1 MNNINTK
8 VKNAA
13 KWSLTAEIVAKL
25 ILPISSI
32 ILARLL
38 TPEAFGIV
46 ATATMIFSFADIFTD
61 AGFQNYI
68 VQHEFDDDEQ
78 LERSTT
84 VAFWSNLALSIFLW
98 IVISIFSTPLA
109 YVTGIEGYGIVF
121 IIACISLPV
130 TSLSSI
136 QMALYKRKLD
146 FKTLFFVRVI
156 TSVIPLLITVPIALI
171 THSFWALII
180 GTISGHVV
188 RAFILTLK
196 SDWKPRRFYSFKL
209 LKEMLS
215 FSCWSLAESISIWL
229 TSYIGTFLVGMYL
242 SAYYIGIYKTS
253 MNTVNQITQLIT
265 TATSPILFSAL
276 SRLQNN
282 KPEFDEMFLK
292 FQRMVGLILVPLGV
306 GIFLFQDMVTSIF
319 LGSQWND
326 AQRFIG
332 LWGLMSALATVLS
345 HYSSEAFRAIGK
357 PKVAVLGQ
365 WIHLTVLIPL
375 LIVCAQISFE
385 ALYTARSLVRLQA
398 ILVDLILMQV
408 FVKIKW
414 YTIITNTARYI
425 IASGAMYFSGYFLRM
440 AFDNMIWQIAV
451 VFMCMIIYFTVLFL
465 FFPKSRNDVKF
476 AKDIIKKKMRK
487 KT

>member
-1 MNNINTK
+1 MNNINNK

-13 KWSLTAEIVAKL
+13 KWSLTAEVLAKL
-25 ILPISSI
+25 ILPITNI

-68 VQHEFDDDEQ
+68 IQHEFDDDEK

-84 VAFWSNLALSIFLW
+84 VAFWSNLALSLFLW
-98 IVISIFSTPLA
+98 GIISIFNVPLA

-121 IIACISLPV
+121 IVSCISLPI

-146 FKTLFFVRVI
+146 FKTLFIVRVV
-156 TSVIPLLITVPIALI
+156 TSFLPLVVTVPLAFF
-171 THSFWALII
+171 TRSFWALII
-180 GTISGHVV
+180 GTISGNIA
-188 RAFILTLK
+188 RALILTVK
-196 SDWKPRRFYSFKL
+196 SNWKPRWFYSFKL
-209 LKEMLS
+209 LQDMLS
-215 FSCWSLAESISIWL
+215 FSCWSLLESISIWL
-229 TSYIGTFLVGMYL
+229 TAYIGTFLVGMYL
-242 SAYYIGIYKTS
+242 STYYIGIYKTS
-253 MNTVNQITQLIT
+253 MNSVNQVNQLIT
-265 TATSPILFSAL
+265 TATCPILFSAL

-282 KPEFDEMFLK
+282 KSEFDKMFLK
-292 FQRMVGLILVPLGV
+292 FQRMVGLILVPIGV
-306 GIFLFQDMVTSIF
+306 GIFLFQDLFTYIC
-319 LGSQWND
+319 LGDQWSE
-326 AQRFIG
+326 AQSFIG
-332 LWGLMSALATVLS
+332 LWGLTSSITTVLS
-345 HYSSEAFRAIGK
+345 YYSSEAFRAIGK

-365 WIHLTVLIPL
+365 WLHLVVLIPV
-375 LIVCAQISFE
+375 LIICAQINFE
-385 ALYTARSLVRLQA
+385 ALYTARSFVRFQA
-398 ILVDLILMQV
+398 VLVDLILMQL

-414 YTIITNTARYI
+414 YSIISNIARYL
-425 IASGAMYFSGYFLRM
+425 IASGVMYAAGYFLRM

-451 VFMCMIIYFTVLFL
+451 VFLCMIIYFTVLFL

-476 AKDIIKKKMRK
+476 ATDIIKNKMRK